1 VFPRADTSRGV
12 DYTVLKEYFRKM
24 SFDPHQHVTDPRGL
38 RAVAHPI
45 RLALLELLAYE
56 GPLTATAAGERL
68 GESPASC
75 SFHLRQLAR
84 YGFIEEAGGGT
95 GRQRP
100 WRAVRGAAF
109 TPSDTDPAAAQAG
122 AALTQVV
129 EERWRQL
136 VQRWNATSHS
146 YSVEWQDSAIAT
158 YRPMFMT
165 AQELKAVG
173 DAIDALFEPY
183 RDRMNG
189 TAARPADGLPVA
201 FAAYGFPVAPP
212 EPEAPDVPSKKRAPT
227 RRSRPRNS

>member
-1 VFPRADTSRGV
+1 
-12 DYTVLKEYFRKM
+12 M
-24 SFDPHQHVTDPRGL
+24 SFDPAQHVTDPRGL

-45 RLALLELLAYE
+45 RLSLLELLAYE
-56 GPLTATAAGERL
+56 GPLTATEAGQRL

-109 TPSDTDPAAAQAG
+109 TPSESDPAAAQAG
-122 AALTQVV
+122 AALTELV

-146 YSVEWQDSAIAT
+146 YSVEWQDSAVAT

-173 DAIDALFEPY
+173 EAIDALFEPY
-183 RDRMNG
+183 RGRMNG
-189 TAARPADGLPVA
+189 TATRPADGLPIA
-201 FAAYGFPVAPP
+201 FVAYGFPVAPP
-212 EPEAPDVPSKKRAPT
+212 AVDDPRKASKKRAAVRQP
-227 RRSRPRNS
+227 RRPKSS

>member
-1 VFPRADTSRGV
+1 
-12 DYTVLKEYFRKM
+12 M
-24 SFDPHQHVTDPRGL
+24 SFDPAQHVTDPRGL

-56 GPLTATAAGERL
+56 GPLTATEAGERL

-109 TPSDTDPAAAQAG
+109 TPSEADPAVARAG
-122 AALTQVV
+122 AALTEVV

-146 YSVEWQDSAIAT
+146 YPVEWQDSAIAT
-158 YRPMFMT
+158 YRPTFMT
-165 AQELKAVG
+165 AEELKAVG

-183 RDRMNG
+183 RGRMSG
-189 TAARPADGLPVA
+189 TEVRPTDGLPVA

-212 EPEAPDVPSKKRAPT
+212 EPANPDVPSKKQPT
-227 RRSRPRNS
+227 ARRPRPRKPS